1 MVVALKMALESSV
14 LHLPSETER
23 ALFQTTRWSCS
34 WQSSALLVK
43 WVKDAATTPVRSSEM
58 TPFVPEREQNTS
70 RSA

>member
-14 LHLPSETER
+14 LHLPSETDLAR
-23 ALFQTTRWSCS
+23 FQTTTCSCN

-43 WVKDAATTPVRSSEM
+43 WVKDAATTPVTSSE
-58 TPFVPEREQNTS
+58 TIPFVPDREQNTS